1 MAGAPPERIEDPP
14 VVLRRYRGSDLQAL
28 FEAVSTSAD
37 HLRPWLGWASVEPL
51 EQGLADF
58 ISRSIEEFD
67 RGENYGY
74 AIWNLVESTLIGG
87 AGLHPRL
94 GPGRI
99 EIGYWVRTGWLRRGI
114 ASAAARA
121 LTEAAFQLPGMEE
134 VHIHC
139 DEANLAS
146 AGVPHGLA
154 FRLQRTVED
163 EVTAPAE
170 VGRSMEWAI
179 TVNDWNSIHERPA
192 TS

>member
-1 MAGAPPERIEDPP
+1 
-14 VVLRRYRGSDLQAL
+14 
-28 FEAVSTSAD
+28 
-37 HLRPWLGWASVEPL
+37 
-51 EQGLADF
+51 
-58 ISRSIEEFD
+58 
-67 RGENYGY
+67 
-74 AIWNLVESTLIGG
+74 
-87 AGLHPRL
+87 
-94 GPGRI
+94 
-99 EIGYWVRTGWLRRGI
+99 
-114 ASAAARA
+114 
-121 LTEAAFQLPGMEE
+121 MEE